1 MTRHFFLTASV
12 IALLS
17 ACDESGG
24 SSGDIDVTSGDTGAI
39 GGDDIVPEEVV
50 SFAELQERAN
60 QLGLNDGSF
69 FDGLELDAD
78 LDVTIP
84 TTGSATYTGVVSL
97 TGFTGFNDELVEPE
111 FQDVRVLVQPDSFDA
126 VGATTL
132 TADFDNQS
140 ISGTAD
146 NFFQLDNLEVE
157 SFDDVTGQR
166 IDGSLEYNLVQ
177 DTNDFGDGDFY
188 VGNISGSI
196 SPINVAE
203 IDIDQSISGE
213 FIGENA
219 DRFIA
224 ASFETPVIVPN
235 DDASF
240 TPDDEGVDINI
251 FASRD

>member
-1 MTRHFFLTASV
+1 M
-12 IALLS
+12 
-17 ACDESGG
+17 
-24 SSGDIDVTSGDTGAI
+24 TSGDTGAI
-39 GGDDIVPEEVV
+39 GGDDIVPEDVV
-50 SFAELQERAN
+50 SFAQLEERAN
-60 QLGLNDGSF
+60 QLGLVDGSF
-69 FDGLELDAD
+69 FDDLEAD

-84 TTGSATYTGVVSL
+84 TTGSATYTGVVSVSA
-97 TGFTGFNDELVEPE
+97 FTGFNGELVVSEL
-111 FQDVRVLVQPDSFDA
+111 QDALVPVQPDGFDV

-132 TADFDNQS
+132 TADFGNQS

-146 NFFQLDNLEVE
+146 NFFQRDNLRVA
-157 SFDDVTGQR
+157 SINDTTVQR

-177 DTNDFGDGDFY
+177 DTNGFGDGDFY

-213 FIGENA
+213 FFGENA

-224 ASFETPVIVPN
+224 SSFETLVIVPN

-240 TPDDEGVDINI
+240 TPDGEGVDINI
-251 FASRD
+251 FATRD